1 MKNLDFIKVIKKEN
15 IVESII
21 ERLNKSGIKTLKSNK
36 TIIALFTISFL
47 YLCYLS
53 IPALYNNKII
63 KTKLKN
69 EISSIFNSE
78 FVEFVSKYESL
89 KFLSAK

>member
-1 MKNLDFIKVIKKEN
+1 MKNLKFIKVIKKDN

-53 IPALYNNKII
+53 IPALYNDKII
-63 KTKLKN
+63 KENLKDELN
-69 EISSIFNSE
+69 TFREEIHTNNP
-78 FVEFVSKYESL
+78 ESFWL
-89 KFLSAK
+89 